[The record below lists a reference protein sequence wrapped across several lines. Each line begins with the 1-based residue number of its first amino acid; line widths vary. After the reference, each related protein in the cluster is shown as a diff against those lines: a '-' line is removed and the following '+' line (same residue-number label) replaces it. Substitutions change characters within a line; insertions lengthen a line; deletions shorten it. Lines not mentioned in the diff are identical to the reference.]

1 MSSPETLIRLTH
13 FEIDAIKQSA
23 IDVFGPGVQII
34 LFGSRIEPLKKG
46 GDIDLYIQTESDH
59 SFLQKIKFLLAVE
72 QKIGE
77 QKIDVIFAEDQARPI
92 EQQAISQGILLWC
105 FQGWQS
111 FLNECDKHLMRLN
124 HAEAKMVLFMPLNAD
139 SYLTLSED
147 EIEHIDQFLFRFA
160 KLQDTIGEKLIISI
174 LEYLQE

>member
-1 MSSPETLIRLTH
+1 
-13 FEIDAIKQSA
+13 
-23 IDVFGPGVQII
+23 
-34 LFGSRIEPLKKG
+34 
-46 GDIDLYIQTESDH
+46 
-59 SFLQKIKFLLAVE
+59 
-72 QKIGE
+72 
-77 QKIDVIFAEDQARPI
+77 
-92 EQQAISQGILLWC
+92 
-105 FQGWQS
+105 
-111 FLNECDKHLMRLN
+111 MRLN